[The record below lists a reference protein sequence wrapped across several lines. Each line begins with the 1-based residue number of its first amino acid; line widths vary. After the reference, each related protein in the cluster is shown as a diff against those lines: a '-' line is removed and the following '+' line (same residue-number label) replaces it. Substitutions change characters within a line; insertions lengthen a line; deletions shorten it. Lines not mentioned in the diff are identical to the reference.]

1 MLYIIGICILLFMI
15 YRYKLQDADAGSSEY
30 IMYILFSLII
40 TCLVIACRVMN

>member
-15 YRYKLQDADAGSSEY
+15 YRYRLQGADAGSSEY

-40 TCLVIACRVMN
+40 TCLVIAYRVLN

>member
-15 YRYKLQDADAGSSEY
+15 YRYRLQDANAGSSEY

-40 TCLVIACRVMN
+40 TCLVIAYRVLN